1 LSEKPLQGMRVLVME
16 DEYLIAMDV
25 EQLCRDHGAED
36 VIILRKLEELGG
48 NPIATHGFDAAIIDI
63 RLGGET
69 TLDFARQLTEQR
81 VPFIIATGYS
91 ESETLLETFPDVT
104 VVGKPYA
111 GDALIEAIRG
121 AIERQR
127 ESGGI

>member
-1 LSEKPLQGMRVLVME
+1 LSEKPLQGMRILVLE

-48 NPIATHGFDAAIIDI
+48 DPFAGRRFHAAIIDI

-69 TLDFARQLTEQR
+69 TFDFALQLAER
-81 VPFIIATGYS
+81 RIPFIFATGYT
-91 ESETLLETFPDVT
+91 ETETLRKAFPGVT

-111 GDALIEAIRG
+111 SDALIEAIRG
-121 AIERQR
+121 AIERQLD
-127 ESGGI
+127 SGGA

>member
-36 VIILRKLEELGG
+36 VIILQKLEELGG
-48 NPIATHGFDAAIIDI
+48 NPIATHGFHAAIIDI

-69 TLDFARQLTEQR
+69 TLDFARQLAEQR

-127 ESGGI
+127 ESGSI